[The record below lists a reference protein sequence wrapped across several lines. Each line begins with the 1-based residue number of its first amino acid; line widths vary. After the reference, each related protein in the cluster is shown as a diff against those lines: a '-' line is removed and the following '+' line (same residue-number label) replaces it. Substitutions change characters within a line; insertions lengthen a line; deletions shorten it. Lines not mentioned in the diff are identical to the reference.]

1 MARKSDSTGEPRGS
15 GNHSTGG
22 SGGSTGSSRDDEW
35 RCLHVISEQ
44 PFFDS
49 LALLVLFCQFPN
61 VVLALV
67 HLWHVFIRQGR
78 LISPRSLPHLFTH
91 LFAPVQQKNHGSGS
105 SQKWIIIDMVLSV
118 FLLQCA
124 RGGYQFVVTFASAV
138 VASSMAGG
146 RSPFANAIY
155 ATSAVAMFQ
164 FFWKQFGMLL
174 FPQYAAWGQQDHS
187 PVWDVVFDVID
198 NQVLYR
204 RMPELKGM
212 LYRVSPSA
220 QILHFITDIP
230 VVISQALALHVIGLG
245 FVPFFQKLFL
255 STVKPTG
262 TTSETSNT
270 HTSPSVPNIPLPSIN
285 FDSLDPVT
293 LTVPDT
299 VSNDHSRDDY
309 LRNYD
314 FSFPASS
321 FKQSKKFT
329 AVRTAQPLWTGLASS
344 IILAARHDSFGDD
357 DFIQQAGPC
366 ILKYVF
372 DRAFVFEIMCE
383 DPPANDKYELSVTVN
398 GVLWPQVNATC
409 SEENNSFFL
418 FVDGLTPFSEYAV
431 EIACGE
437 TVLFKH
443 GIKTEYSERLRGA
456 TNSGRSRANSVGN
469 PGASA
474 LGSAVPARPVSPV
487 TTLLESLTTAQ
498 MTLSEEKS
506 KTKKLRKDYSKR
518 LAAIRQEIE
527 NTKSKMESNL
537 KQDSK
542 SRHKIEQ
549 LQLSL
554 PALEEELAMKQGE
567 FEELNETVAEVSAA
581 HKAKKKEFEERQ
593 QQLTKLE
600 KEAQKLKKEADEKE
614 ASSQQ
619 EIVQLKTKLDRLQG
633 RRAKAANDVSRVER
647 EIRGELDNCLQ
658 RLMAERGKR
667 QAKRQAMEN
676 EFSSNINKMAKG
688 VENLRQEASIIQ
700 QMMSGSGPS
709 LNHSTSHPHMEVNTS
724 TYHPSSAS
732 LPMFRGD

>member
-1 MARKSDSTGEPRGS
+1 MARKSDSTGEARGS
-15 GNHSTGG
+15 GNHGG
-22 SGGSTGSSRDDEW
+22 SGGTGSGGSRDYEW
-35 RCLHVISEQ
+35 RCVHVISEQ

-49 LALLVLFCQFPN
+49 LALLVLLCQFPN

-78 LISPRSLPHLFTH
+78 LISPRSLPHLFMH
-91 LFAPVQQKNHGSGS
+91 LFAPIQTKNQAAGG

-220 QILHFITDIP
+220 QILHFVTDIP

-262 TTSETSNT
+262 TASEPST
-270 HTSPSVPNIPLPSIN
+270 HTSPSVPIIPLPSIN

-293 LTVPDT
+293 LTVPDG
-299 VSNDHSRDDY
+299 VSNEHSRDDY

-329 AVRTAQPLWTGLASS
+329 AVRAAQPLWTGLASS

-372 DRAFVFEIMCE
+372 DRAFVFEIMCD
-383 DPPANDKYELSVTVN
+383 DPPANDKYSLSVTVN

-418 FVDGLTPFSEYAV
+418 FVDGLTPYSEYAV

-443 GIKTEYSERLRGA
+443 GVKTEYSERLKA
-456 TNSGRSRANSVGN
+456 TSGRSRANSVGN
-469 PGASA
+469 PGPPS
-474 LGSAVPARPVSPV
+474 LGSSVPARPVSPV

-506 KTKKLRKDYSKR
+506 KTKKLRKDHSKR
-518 LAAIRQEIE
+518 LASIRQEIE

-542 SRHKIEQ
+542 SRHKIDQ
-549 LQLSL
+549 LRLSL
-554 PALEEELAMKQGE
+554 PALDEELAMKQSE
-567 FEELNETVAEVSAA
+567 FEELNETVAGVSAA
-581 HKAKKKEFEERQ
+581 HKAKKKDFEERQ

-614 ASSQQ
+614 ASFQQ
-619 EIVQLKTKLDRLQG
+619 EIVQLKSKLDRLQG

-647 EIRGELDNCLQ
+647 EIRGELDGCLQ

-700 QMMSGSGPS
+700 QMMSGSAPN
-709 LNHSTSHPHMEVNTS
+709 LNHSTSHPHMEVNPS
-724 TYHPSSAS
+724 TYYASSAS

>member
-1 MARKSDSTGEPRGS
+1 MARKSDSSTEARGS
-15 GNHSTGG
+15 TN
-22 SGGSTGSSRDDEW
+22 SSSNTNEEW
-35 RCLHVISEQ
+35 SLHVIAEQ

-49 LALLVLFCQFPN
+49 LALLVLLCQFPN

-91 LFAPVQQKNHGSGS
+91 LFAPIQQKSHSGG
-105 SQKWIIIDMVLSV
+105 SQKWMIIDMVLSV

-187 PVWDVVFDVID
+187 PVWDVVFDIID

-255 STVKPTG
+255 STVKPTAS
-262 TTSETSNT
+262 SEPST
-270 HTSPSVPNIPLPSIN
+270 HTSPSVPVIPLPSIN

-293 LTVPDT
+293 LTVPDG
-299 VSNDHSRDDY
+299 VGNENSRDDY

-383 DPPANDKYELSVTVN
+383 DPPTDKYELSVTVN
-398 GVLWPQVNATC
+398 GVLWPQVNASC
-409 SEENNSFFL
+409 SEENSAFFL
-418 FVDGLTPFSEYAV
+418 FVDGLTPFSEYSV

-437 TVLFKH
+437 NVLFKH
-443 GIKTEYSERLRGA
+443 GVKTEYSERLKGA
-456 TNSGRSRANSVGN
+456 ANSGRSRANSVGN
-469 PGASA
+469 PGTSS
-474 LGSAVPARPVSPV
+474 LSSSVPARPVSPV

-518 LAAIRQEIE
+518 LASIRQEME
-527 NTKSKMESNL
+527 NTRSKMESNL

-549 LQLSL
+549 LRMSL
-554 PALEEELAMKQGE
+554 PALDEELAMKQSE
-567 FEELNETVAEVSAA
+567 FEELNEIVTEASAE
-581 HKAKKKEFEERQ
+581 HKAKKKTFEERQ

-600 KEAQKLKKEADEKE
+600 KEAQKVKKEADEKE

-619 EIVQLKTKLDRLQG
+619 EIVQLKTKLDRIQG

-647 EIRGELDNCLQ
+647 EIRAELDTCLQ

-700 QMMSGSGPS
+700 QMMSGSGPN
-709 LNHSTSHPHMEVNTS
+709 LNHSTSHPHMEVNPS
-724 TYHPSSAS
+724 SYYASSAS
-732 LPMFRGD
+732 LPMFRGE

>member
-1 MARKSDSTGEPRGS
+1 MARKSDSTSDPRGS
-15 GNHSTGG
+15 GNHSNSGSTGG
-22 SGGSTGSSRDDEW
+22 GSSRDDEW

-91 LFAPVQQKNHGSGS
+91 LFAPVQQKNHTAGG

-220 QILHFITDIP
+220 QILHFVTDIP

-262 TTSETSNT
+262 TASEPST
-270 HTSPSVPNIPLPSIN
+270 HTSPSVPIIPLPSIN

-299 VSNDHSRDDY
+299 VSNDNSRDDY

-383 DPPANDKYELSVTVN
+383 DPPTNDKYELSVTVN

-409 SEENNSFFL
+409 SEENGSFFI
-418 FVDGLTPFSEYAV
+418 FVDGLTPYSEYAV

-443 GIKTEYSERLRGA
+443 GVKTEYSERLKGVS
-456 TNSGRSRANSVGN
+456 NSGRSRANSVGN
-469 PGASA
+469 PGAS
-474 LGSAVPARPVSPV
+474 SMPSSVPARPVSPV

-518 LAAIRQEIE
+518 LASIRQEIE

-567 FEELNETVAEVSAA
+567 FEELNETVAGVSAA

-614 ASSQQ
+614 ASFQQ
-619 EIVQLKTKLDRLQG
+619 EVVQLKTKLDRLQG

-700 QMMSGSGPS
+700 QMMSGSAPS
-709 LNHSTSHPHMEVNTS
+709 LNHSTSHPHMEVNPS
-724 TYHPSSAS
+724 TYYSSSVS

>member
-1 MARKSDSTGEPRGS
+1 MAKKSDSTGEPKGGGGASVGAS
-15 GNHSTGG
+15 GN
-22 SGGSTGSSRDDEW
+22 DEW
-35 RCLHVISEQ
+35 RCLHVISEA

-49 LALLVLFCQFPN
+49 LALLVLLCQFPN
-61 VVLALV
+61 VALALV

-78 LISPRSLPHLFTH
+78 LNSPRSLPHLLTH
-91 LFAPVQQKNHGSGS
+91 LFAPIHQQPQKGGT
-105 SQKWIIIDMVLSV
+105 QKWVIIDILLSV

-187 PVWDVVFDVID
+187 PVWDVVFDIID

-220 QILHFITDIP
+220 QLLHFFADIP
-230 VVISQALALHVIGLG
+230 IVVSQALALHVIGLG

-255 STVKPTG
+255 STVKPTQPVEP
-262 TTSETSNT
+262 TT
-270 HTSPSVPNIPLPSIN
+270 HTSPSIPIPLPSIN

-293 LTVPDT
+293 LTVPDGLGGD
-299 VSNDHSRDDY
+299 NSRDDY

-344 IILAARHDSFGDD
+344 IILAARHDSFDEEY
-357 DFIQQAGPC
+357 IQQTGPC
-366 ILKYVF
+366 ILKYIY
-372 DRAFVFEIMCE
+372 DRAFVFEIMC
-383 DPPANDKYELSVTVN
+383 DQPDGKYEISVTVN
-398 GVLWPQVNATC
+398 GVLWPQVNVAC
-409 SEENNSFFL
+409 SEDQSFYL
-418 FVDGLTPFSEYAV
+418 FVDGLTPYSEYAV
-431 EIACGE
+431 EISCGE
-437 TVLFKH
+437 TELFKH
-443 GIKTEYSERLRGA
+443 GVKTDYSERMKGA
-456 TNSGRSRANSVGN
+456 RSRANSGVGT
-469 PGASA
+469 PGGP
-474 LGSAVPARPVSPV
+474 GSSVPARPVSPV

-498 MTLSEEKS
+498 MTLSDEKS

-518 LAAIRQEIE
+518 LAAIRSEIDTIKYKQEA
-527 NTKSKMESNL
+527 NH
-537 KQDSK
+537 KQDEK
-542 SRHKIEQ
+542 TRRRIEE
-549 LQLSL
+549 LKEAV
-554 PALEEELAMKQGE
+554 PELEEELRQKQ
-567 FEELNETVAEVSAA
+567 EELEALNDATTTQSEQ
-581 HKAKKKEFEERQ
+581 HKTKKLKFENRQ
-593 QQLTKLE
+593 QHLSKLE
-600 KEAQKLKKEADEKE
+600 KEALKLKKEAEEKE
-614 ASSQQ
+614 ASLQQ
-619 EIVQLKTKLDRLQG
+619 EIVQLKTRLDRLHG
-633 RRAKAANDVSRVER
+633 RRAKAGNDVSRVER

-688 VENLRQEASIIQ
+688 VENLRQEALIIQ
-700 QMMSGSGPS
+700 QMMTSAVTPN
-709 LNHSTSHPHMEVNTS
+709 LNHSASQPHMEVN
-724 TYHPSSAS
+724 PSSYFASTTS
-732 LPMFRGD
+732 LPVFRGDHN